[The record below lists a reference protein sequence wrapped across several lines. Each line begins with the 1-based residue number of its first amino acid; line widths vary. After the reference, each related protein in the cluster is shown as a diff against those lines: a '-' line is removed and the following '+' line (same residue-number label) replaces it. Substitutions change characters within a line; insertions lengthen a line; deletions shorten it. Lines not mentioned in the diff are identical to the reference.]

1 MGAKKPLRLRLLV
14 MTWVTPTAT
23 SPSDGVPATKLG
35 IAIGSGA
42 KSPSGMMRRFCPK
55 ALRTPPLDTP
65 SAAIPE
71 SICRRLR
78 RNDISRN
85 PFLSVIAGLHFMS
98 EIVDG
103 DRLQVFRSVN
113 TGAKYFHSS
122 K

>member
-1 MGAKKPLRLRLLV
+1 

-42 KSPSGMMRRFCPK
+42 KSPSGTMMRFCPK
-55 ALRTPPLDTP
+55 ALRTSPPDSTP
-65 SAAIPE
+65 SAAIPH
-71 SICRRLR
+71 SIRPRSR
-78 RNDISRN
+78 GDDISRN
-85 PFLSVIAGLHFMS
+85 LFLSVIAGLHFMS

-103 DRLQVFRSVN
+103 DRLQLLRSVN